1 MSTLADKAIHI
12 HHHPEL
18 ARLQRG
24 AHALFSGY
32 TARSEQIGEAETA
45 GQFEDALMGLF
56 HDGVHEQYRYELLRY
71 LRDVR
76 AIMGRYND

>member
-18 ARLQRG
+18 AKLQRG

-32 TARSEQIGEAETA
+32 ATRSEQIGAAETA
-45 GQFEDALMGLF
+45 EQLEVALLGLS
-56 HDGVHEQYRYELLRY
+56 HDGVGEQYRYELQRY
-71 LRDVR
+71 IHDVR
-76 AIMGRYND
+76 AIMGSGR

>member
-32 TARSEQIGEAETA
+32 TVRSEQIGEAETA

-56 HDGVHEQYRYELLRY
+56 HDGVDERYRSELQRY
-71 LRDVR
+71 IRDVR
-76 AIMGRYND
+76 AIARRHSG